1 MKKPIAILL
10 LSAGLFAAKV
20 SLAQTTSTSASTS
33 SSSST
38 GSVANDTAAVNF
50 ITQATLGNMQE
61 IEAGKLALKSAK
73 KASVKVYAAKMIKD
87 HTKAAADMK
96 KVLASKQFTPP
107 MPSPADAAPDMMLT
121 GVKGAQFDTAYMTM
135 MLQDHVKT
143 IQLFQNAAAHV
154 QDPDLK
160 AFAVKTL
167 PVLQQHLTM
176 AKSIASELNIKST
189 ATGK

>member
-1 MKKPIAILL
+1 MKKSIAILL
-10 LSAGLFAAKV
+10 LSAGLFTAKISV
-20 SLAQTTSTSASTS
+20 AQTTSTSGSTS

-50 ITQATLGNMQE
+50 TTQAALSDMQE
-61 IEAGKLALKSAK
+61 IAAGKLALKSAK
-73 KASVKVYAAKMIKD
+73 KASVKTYAAQMIKD
-87 HTKAAADMK
+87 HTKSSAEMK
-96 KVLASKQFTPP
+96 KILATKQFTPP
-107 MPSPADAAPDMMLT
+107 TPSPADAAPDAMLT

-135 MLQDHVKT
+135 MLQDHVKAV
-143 IQLFQNAAAHV
+143 QLFQNAAANV

-167 PVLQQHLTM
+167 PILQQHLTM
-176 AKSIASELNIKST
+176 AKSIASELNIKTT